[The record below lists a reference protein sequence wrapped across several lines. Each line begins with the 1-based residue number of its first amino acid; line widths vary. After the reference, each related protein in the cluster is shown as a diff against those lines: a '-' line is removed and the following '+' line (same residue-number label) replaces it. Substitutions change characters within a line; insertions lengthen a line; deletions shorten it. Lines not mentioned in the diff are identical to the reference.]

1 MTDPTAHE
9 IEDDAA
15 RGQTFPIEFGH
26 GVDGSGVD
34 MLDEPW
40 LCVKL
45 LIGRTINPGKRGRP
59 THTVLRRRCVVQVIP
74 RADGNYDRMTKKR
87 ALSDAK
93 ELEVKR
99 KAKADE
105 VAMAAA
111 VVESA
116 NIRARFDE
124 ERQAY
129 AKRYGV
135 ISIRS

>member
-1 MTDPTAHE
+1 
-9 IEDDAA
+9 
-15 RGQTFPIEFGH
+15 
-26 GVDGSGVD
+26 
-34 MLDEPW
+34 
-40 LCVKL
+40 
-45 LIGRTINPGKRGRP
+45 
-59 THTVLRRRCVVQVIP
+59 
-74 RADGNYDRMTKKR
+74 MTKKR
-87 ALSDAK
+87 ALADAK
-93 ELEVKR
+93 ALEVKR

-111 VVESA
+111 VLESA

>member
-1 MTDPTAHE
+1 M
-9 IEDDAA
+9 IA
-15 RGQTFPIEFGH
+15 RDNDNI
-26 GVDGSGVD
+26 
-34 MLDEPW
+34 
-40 LCVKL
+40 VK
-45 LIGRTINPGKRGRP
+45 
-59 THTVLRRRCVVQVIP
+59 
-74 RADGNYDRMTKKR
+74 MTKKR
-87 ALSDAK
+87 ALADAK

-111 VVESA
+111 VLESA

>member
-1 MTDPTAHE
+1 V
-9 IEDDAA
+9 IA
-15 RGQTFPIEFGH
+15 RDNDNI
-26 GVDGSGVD
+26 
-34 MLDEPW
+34 
-40 LCVKL
+40 VK
-45 LIGRTINPGKRGRP
+45 
-59 THTVLRRRCVVQVIP
+59 
-74 RADGNYDRMTKKR
+74 MTKKR
-87 ALSDAK
+87 ALADAK

-111 VVESA
+111 VLESA

>member
-1 MTDPTAHE
+1 M
-9 IEDDAA
+9 
-15 RGQTFPIEFGH
+15 
-26 GVDGSGVD
+26 
-34 MLDEPW
+34 
-40 LCVKL
+40 
-45 LIGRTINPGKRGRP
+45 
-59 THTVLRRRCVVQVIP
+59 IP